1 MKSDF
6 IIALTQLAAE
16 RNLPREVV
24 LSAIEAA
31 LASAYRRDSIAAGQ
45 DISVTLDP
53 GSGDVSVFLV
63 KTVVE
68 EVEDPQLEFTLAE
81 ARKIKPDAEIG
92 EVVPTESLPTSAG
105 RIAAQTAKQV
115 VIQRLREAE
124 RELVFQEFADKEGE
138 VFTVTIQRME
148 PKQIIV
154 ELGRA
159 EAILPPSEQ
168 APYDRYRVGQRIKV
182 LLQSVRQS
190 NKGPEIIVSRADKDL
205 VKRLF
210 EMEVPEIYNGAVE
223 ILSIAREAGSRSKV
237 AVWAKQDGVDAV
249 GSCVGLRGIRI
260 QNIVNEL
267 HGEKIDVVQWTKD
280 PASFIASALS
290 PSTILRVDVDTEN
303 KSAAAIVPDRQL
315 SLAIGKDGQNARLA
329 AKLTGYRVDIK
340 SDVESD
346 ADQAAPGAGDPA
358 TMTVEQLGLSTR
370 TLNILTQ
377 AGVEKVAAVLEMDDA
392 ALLEIKGFGKKSLG
406 ELREK
411 LDELVAVAPP
421 PKVVKA
427 PAPVEEAVEEAV
439 AKVAEEPAAEVEE
452 EVAPVEEA
460 VVAEV
465 AADEQPVDAEA
476 KPEVEAEAVETAPEA
491 EVEAAAKP
499 EPVAAEQPKIEPFVP
514 EEERQP
520 QEALVGAADTSTAIE
535 DLPDDIWSV
544 RRGRAP
550 TPAPVEEGA
559 IRFAED
565 IEELKRGTGSR
576 RGRRGGRSRRGNFQP
591 NRARRTGAGGRR

>member
-16 RNLPREVV
+16 RNLPREIV

-45 DISVTLDP
+45 DISVKLDP

-68 EVEDPQLEFTLAE
+68 QISDPQLEFTLEE
-81 ARKIKPDAEIG
+81 ARTIKPDAEMG
-92 EVVPTESLPTSAG
+92 EIVATKALPTSGG

-124 RELVFQEFADKEGE
+124 RDLVFQEFTDKEGD
-138 VFTVTIQRME
+138 VFTVTVQRVE
-148 PKQIIV
+148 PKQVVV

-190 NKGPEIIVSRADKDL
+190 NKGPELIVSRADKDL

-223 ILSIAREAGSRSKV
+223 MLSIAREAGSRSKV

-280 PASFIASALS
+280 PATFIASALS
-290 PSTILRVDVDTEN
+290 PSTILRVDVDMAT
-303 KSAAAIVPDRQL
+303 KSATAVVPERQL

-329 AKLTGYRVDIK
+329 AKLTGYRVEIK
-340 SDVESD
+340 SDLD
-346 ADQAAPGAGDPA
+346 AKPIPTPDDSGP
-358 TMTVEQLGLSTR
+358 M
-370 TLNILTQ
+370 TLNQLDLSARTFNILVQ
-377 AGVEKVAAVLEMDDA
+377 AHLHNVSTILEMDDVT
-392 ALLEIKGFGKKSLG
+392 LLSIKGFGKKSLT

-411 LDELVAVAPP
+411 LAELSPASETVVMDGSSTSITTQESVAPL
-421 PKVVKA
+421 KKNLEEAAEQSGGAVTEVLVIEEVKA
-427 PAPVEEAVEEAV
+427 VEEVEAVEEV
-439 AKVAEEPAAEVEE
+439 PTKV
-452 EVAPVEEA
+452 
-460 VVAEV
+460 
-465 AADEQPVDAEA
+465 EQETSNTLPS
-476 KPEVEAEAVETAPEA
+476 AVETDTDEKPSTETEIAKEMLA
-491 EVEAAAKP
+491 DQFIGGKQSEEVLISPSDA
-499 EPVAAEQPKIEPFVP
+499 
-514 EEERQP
+514 
-520 QEALVGAADTSTAIE
+520 STAIE
-535 DLPDDIWSV
+535 DLPEDIWSV
-544 RRGRAP
+544 RRDRIPAP
-550 TPAPVEEGA
+550 TQEGA

-565 IEELKRGTGSR
+565 IEELR
-576 RGRRGGRSRRGNFQP
+576 RGGAGSGKTSRKGGRSRRGSNPQA
-591 NRARRTGAGGRR
+591 NRRRKMGTGRRN